1 MMKQTLMEARHI
13 KKYFPI
19 RKNIFLTQRRYIHAV
34 DNVTFAIRKGE
45 IIGLVG
51 ESGCG
56 KTTIARILSCLDV
69 PTAGEL
75 YFNEKK
81 VKKLKGKALKD
92 FRKNVQYI
100 FQDPYSSLN
109 PKKTV
114 YDIVSTGIKAFHLLR
129 GRRRIKDQVIAMLEM
144 VGLSS
149 SYLHHYPHEFSGG
162 QRQRLSI
169 ARSLAVYPRFL
180 ICDEPVSALD
190 VSIQAQI
197 INLLKE
203 LQQKLDLSI
212 LFISH
217 DLAVVKHISDR
228 INVMYKGKIVEAA
241 SSRSLFENTSHPYTR
256 ALISAIPEPKPKAG
270 RRRIILPGDVSAA
283 TEEIMGCCFADRCY
297 MAVDVCFREAP
308 LARQLVPEHT
318 SFCHFAEK
326 V

>member
-1 MMKQTLMEARHI
+1 MKQVLMKACNI
-13 KKYFPI
+13 KKYFLL
-19 RKNIFLTQRRYIHAV
+19 RKNIFLTQRKYVRAV

-75 YFNEKK
+75 YFKEKR
-81 VKKLKGKALKD
+81 VKKLRGKELKD

-114 YDIVSTGIKAFHLLR
+114 YDIVSTGIKAFHLLKGR
-129 GRRRIKDQVIAMLEM
+129 GRIKDQVITMLEI

-169 ARSLAVYPRFL
+169 ARSLAVNPGFL
-180 ICDEPVSALD
+180 ICDEPVSSLD

-203 LQQKLDLSI
+203 LQQKLGLSI

-228 INVMYKGKIVEAA
+228 IIVMYKGKVVETA
-241 SSRSLFENTSHPYTR
+241 SSKSLFENTSHPYTR
-256 ALISAIPEPKPKAG
+256 ALISAVPEPKPKAG
-270 RRRIILPGDVSAA
+270 RRRIILRGDVSAA
-283 TEEIMGCCFADRCY
+283 VDKIRGCCFADRCY
-297 MAVDVCFREAP
+297 MATDVCFREAP
-308 LARQLVPEHT
+308 LARQLVPDHT
-318 SFCHFAEK
+318 SYCHFAEK